1 MKIRWRRD
9 RCDECKITM
18 PETSVQRVEL
28 ANGITFELC
37 QRHARDLRWNLGGQ
51 APEGD

>member
-1 MKIRWRRD
+1 MKIRWRRGLCVE
-9 RCDECKITM
+9 CDATKG
-18 PETSVQRVEL
+18 ETTVQDVEL
-28 ANGITFELC
+28 RDGTKFALC